1 MKKLARF
8 TIIVVVFAFLLA
20 ITVIIVKPI
29 TRYQTHRAASMYY
42 RHLAAGEFEK
52 SFEYV
57 AYYDRYSDREPQV
70 SYEDARQIW
79 VSRVK
84 EMRRNGLYLTEMER
98 IQILI
103 DDGYPIGKVD
113 ATIFDNGAEKS
124 VTQDVHFMRRF
135 GKWRIQGVRSYDE
148 LGEPIFALDE
158 AIGGHILTLGSD

>member
-1 MKKLARF
+1 MRKF
-8 TIIVVVFAFLLA
+8 TWSTIIIVTLTSLLA
-20 ITVIIVKPI
+20 ITAVIVKPI
-29 TRYQTHRAASMYY
+29 TRYQTHRAALMYY

-57 AYYDRYSDREPQV
+57 AYYDSYSDREPQI

-84 EMRRNGLYLTEMER
+84 ELKKNGLYLIEMER

-113 ATIFDNGAEKS
+113 VTILANGTEKS
-124 VTQDVHFMRRF
+124 VTQDVHFMRLC
-135 GKWRIQGVRSYDE
+135 GKWGVQSVRSYDE
-148 LGEPIFALDE
+148 WGEPIVALDE
-158 AIGGHILTLGSD
+158 AIGGHRLTLGSD